1 MCIFNTNLVNWF
13 FPCEDEYCK
22 KGGNLKYYKYWKQV
36 IDEDILLTKISVL
49 HAIEL
54 IICEYIGIS
63 G

>member
-1 MCIFNTNLVNWF
+1 MIFI
-13 FPCEDEYCK
+13 CEDENGK
-22 KGGNLKYYKYWKQV
+22 KGGNLKCYKYRKQV

-54 IICEYIGIS
+54 IICEYNGIS